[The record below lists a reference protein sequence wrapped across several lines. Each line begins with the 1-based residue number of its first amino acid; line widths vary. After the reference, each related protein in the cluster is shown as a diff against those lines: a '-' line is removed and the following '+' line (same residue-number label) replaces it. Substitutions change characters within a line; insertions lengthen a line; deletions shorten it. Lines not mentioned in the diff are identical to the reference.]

1 LNSILDTARQKYF
14 DGNVGAAIAALHK
27 LKGRSRNDPQLLQQI
42 AELYLKCGQH
52 EVAGRCYARS
62 VELQP
67 SNPEYL
73 YNLAASKT
81 AMGELDEAGTLF
93 TRVIRLRP
101 DDYGAWL
108 NRSGLK
114 TQTPESNHLE
124 QLKYVKSQLRPEDPG
139 QVQVCYALAKEL
151 EDLGQYDEAFAF
163 LQEGSHQRRLA
174 MQYDVRDDEAAMA
187 TIVRCFDEQLLSSAR
202 PTNDSARPVFILGL
216 PRSGTTLIDRIIS
229 SHSQLSSLGEHDML
243 PLTLMNLTGGGTES
257 AGSDVVDKIALIEQ
271 STKIDFSELGRR
283 YTKGI
288 DGFGNTAARLVDK
301 TPLNFLYL
309 GLIHLAIPGAKII
322 HMRRHPVDSCYAIY
336 KTLFRAGYPFSYSLQ
351 EVGRYY
357 LAYRE
362 LMDHWRKSIPG
373 AFLEVD
379 YETVI
384 ADQEGETRRMLDYL
398 GLEWEEACLDFHR
411 QRGPAATASA
421 AQVRQPI
428 YNTSVGLWRKYERQL
443 APLAGK
449 LREFGIEID

>member
-1 LNSILDTARQKYF
+1 MNPTLDTARQKYF
-14 DGNVGAAIAALHK
+14 DGNVGAAINTLQK
-27 LKGRSRNDPQLLQQI
+27 LESRSRNDHLLLQQI

-52 EVAGRCYARS
+52 ESAGKCYARS

-81 AMGELDEAGTLF
+81 AMGKLDEAEALF

-114 TQTPESNHLE
+114 TQTPESNHVE

-163 LQEGSHQRRLA
+163 LQEGSHQRRLT
-174 MQYDVRDDEAAMA
+174 MQYDVREDETAMSS
-187 TIVRCFDEQLLSSAR
+187 IVRCFDETLLTSAR
-202 PTNDSARPVFILGL
+202 PTNDSERPVFILGL

-229 SHSQLSSLGEHDML
+229 SHSQVSSLGEHDML
-243 PLTLMNLTGGGTES
+243 PLTLMNMTAGGTAS
-257 AGSDVVDKIALIEQ
+257 AGSDVFDKATLIEQ

-288 DGFGNTAARLVDK
+288 DGFGNPAARLVDK

-309 GLIHLAIPGAKII
+309 GLIHLALPGAKII

-357 LAYRE
+357 LAYHG
-362 LMDHWRKSIPG
+362 LMDHWRKTIPQ

-379 YETVI
+379 YEKVI
-384 ADQEGETRRMLDYL
+384 ADQEGETRRILDYL
-398 GLEWEEACLDFHR
+398 GLEWEDACLDFHR
-411 QRGPAATASA
+411 QRGAAATASA

-428 YNTSVGLWRKYERQL
+428 YSTSVGLWRQYEQQL

-449 LREFGIEID
+449 LSEFGIEID

>member
-1 LNSILDTARQKYF
+1 MNPTLDTARQNYF
-14 DGNVGAAIAALHK
+14 DGNVGAAINILQK
-27 LKGRSRNDPQLLQQI
+27 LEGRSRNDHLLLQQI

-81 AMGELDEAGTLF
+81 AMGELDEAETLF
-93 TRVIRLRP
+93 TRVIRLKP

-114 TQTPESNHLE
+114 TQAPESNHVE

-163 LQEGSHQRRLA
+163 LQEGSHQRRLT
-174 MQYDVRDDEAAMA
+174 MQYDVREDEKAMA
-187 TIVRCFDEQLLSSAR
+187 SIARCFDEKLFSGAR
-202 PTNDSARPVFILGL
+202 PTDDNERPVFILGL

-229 SHSQLSSLGEHDML
+229 SHSQVSSLGEHDML
-243 PLTLMNLTGGGTES
+243 PLTLMNMTADGTAS
-257 AGSDVVDKIALIEQ
+257 AGSEVFDKVTLIEQ

-283 YTKGI
+283 YSKGI
-288 DGFGNTAARLVDK
+288 DGFGNPAARLVDK
-301 TPLNFLYL
+301 TPLNFLYV
-309 GLIHLAIPGAKII
+309 GLIHLALPGAKII

-357 LAYRE
+357 LAYHG
-362 LMDHWRKSIPG
+362 LMDHWRKTIPE

-379 YETVI
+379 YEKVI

-398 GLEWEEACLDFHR
+398 GLAWEDACLDFHR

-421 AQVRQPI
+421 AQVRHPI
-428 YNTSVGLWRKYERQL
+428 YSTSVGLWRKYERQL
-443 APLAGK
+443 APLAVK
-449 LREFGIEID
+449 LNELGITFD